1 MRIHLGPGH
10 DEHLAAAIVSGG
22 GTLSELDEA
31 DALVWDGSAE
41 EFPDLPDRVRWVQ
54 LTYAG
59 IEPFFRAGVID
70 DRRLWANA
78 SGVYADNVAEYAVGA
93 LLVGLRQFHASVAA
107 KRWTK
112 DVLDPRV
119 RTLHGSTVAIVG
131 CGGIGRAMIPRLH
144 ALGASVV
151 AVNRSGRPVDGA
163 KVTLPADRT
172 SEVWSMADHFVVA
185 APATAETDHL
195 VDAAAL
201 AAMPGSAWLVNVARG
216 NLVDTDALVKALGDG
231 AIAGAV
237 LDVTDPE
244 PLPDGHPLWD
254 LDNAV
259 ITPHIANTRS
269 RLTQTFAPTL
279 EENVRRFAAGEEL
292 IARVDPNAGY

>member
-201 AAMPGSAWLVNVARG
+201 AAMPASAWLVNVARG
-216 NLVDTDALVKALGDG
+216 NLVDTDALVKALEDG

-279 EENVRRFAAGEEL
+279 EENVRRFVAGEEL

>member
-10 DEHLAAAIVSGG
+10 DDHLAAAIVSGG

-31 DALVWDGSAE
+31 DALVWDGGAE

-59 IEPFFRAGVID
+59 IEPFFRASVID

-107 KRWTK
+107 KRWSK

-131 CGGIGRAMIPRLH
+131 AGGIGRAMIPRLH
-144 ALGASVV
+144 AFGADVV

-172 SEVWSMADHFVVA
+172 AEVWSMADHFVIA
-185 APATAETDHL
+185 APATAETDRL

-201 AAMPGSAWLVNVARG
+201 GAMPDSAWLVNVARG

-279 EENVRRFAAGEEL
+279 EENVRRFIAGEEL
-292 IARVDPNAGY
+292 IAQVDPHAGY